1 MDTEYSSFCFQRFY
15 NSPMWVHTGMVDQPK
30 GDALRILGL
39 DGRLYVKSNK
49 LVFNKSQCAG
59 ALKLFMTGRDPSHNT
74 QGKSD
79 FDDRPLQATLR
90 WGFTASAFQ
99 FNKGDKAKEASQ
111 ADLSD
116 LSNVKKISN
125 KAF

>member
-1 MDTEYSSFCFQRFY
+1 
-15 NSPMWVHTGMVDQPK
+15 
-30 GDALRILGL
+30 
-39 DGRLYVKSNK
+39 
-49 LVFNKSQCAG
+49 
-59 ALKLFMTGRDPSHNT
+59 MTGRDPSHNT
-74 QGKSD
+74 QEKSD